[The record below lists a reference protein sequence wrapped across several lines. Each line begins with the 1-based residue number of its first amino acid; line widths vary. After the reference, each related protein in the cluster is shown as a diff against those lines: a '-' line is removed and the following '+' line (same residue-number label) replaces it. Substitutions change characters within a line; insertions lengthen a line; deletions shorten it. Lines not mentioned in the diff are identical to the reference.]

1 MDNKTKG
8 ILIDIIILFIYGW
21 FLFAFLQFGYGHIF
35 HTRLG
40 AIIIIILNIPICWGT
55 LLMSFMGKKTIGHRI
70 ENKNKY
76 IIILGIIAIIPTI
89 TVILL
94 TIYSYKHVEDNYSSY
109 EHYDLTDENAYIYT
123 FHHDD
128 GKRTYAISDITPA
141 EYETYREGIFYQ
153 VKEDD
158 YILIEKFDTPVRT
171 IKEGNHLTYSQVNYF
186 YTNKKLEDKLITL
199 RPFNYV
205 VEYTLAKEKIEKKE
219 LIFDYKNIEKYI
231 SFSRIEKIDDEY
243 IYFIAFN
250 KANEEI
256 NIKCSLKDYIC
267 LKWKE

>member
-1 MDNKTKG
+1 MNNKTKG

-94 TIYSYKHVEDNYSSY
+94 TIY
-109 EHYDLTDENAYIYT
+109 
-123 FHHDD
+123 F
-128 GKRTYAISDITPA
+128 
-141 EYETYREGIFYQ
+141 
-153 VKEDD
+153 
-158 YILIEKFDTPVRT
+158 
-171 IKEGNHLTYSQVNYF
+171 
-186 YTNKKLEDKLITL
+186 
-199 RPFNYV
+199 
-205 VEYTLAKEKIEKKE
+205 
-219 LIFDYKNIEKYI
+219 YKN
-231 SFSRIEKIDDEY
+231 SS
-243 IYFIAFN
+243 
-250 KANEEI
+250 
-256 NIKCSLKDYIC
+256 
-267 LKWKE
+267 